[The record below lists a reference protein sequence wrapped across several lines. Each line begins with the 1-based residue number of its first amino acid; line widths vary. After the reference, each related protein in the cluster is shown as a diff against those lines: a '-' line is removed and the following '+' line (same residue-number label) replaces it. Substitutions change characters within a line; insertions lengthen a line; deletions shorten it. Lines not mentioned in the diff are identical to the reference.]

1 MASTAI
7 VALTCEVG
15 STKEIIKEIQKVSGV
30 DEVKEVIGVFDI
42 IMKVSANSVD
52 ELKETIT
59 KKIKKSDKV
68 FNSITLV
75 LTNKENINSAS

>member
-7 VALTCEVG
+7 VALTYEVG
-15 STKEIIKEIQKVSGV
+15 STMEIIKEIQKVSGV

-52 ELKETIT
+52 ELRETIT
-59 KKIKKSDKV
+59 KKIKRSDKV

-75 LTNKENINSAS
+75 LTNIEDINPAS